1 MTSFWVTHGPAPC
14 ICRLVNPAAAPQIDQ
29 DMTALLNMADAEFSF
44 QNKGKIYHP
53 QWYAPEGEHKMHYLL
68 GADAQFWRLLD

>member
-1 MTSFWVTHGPAPC
+1 MTRRCLFLPAT
-14 ICRLVNPAAAPQIDQ
+14 QIDQ

-53 QWYAPEGEHKMHYLL
+53 QWYAPEGELSDNLHK
-68 GADAQFWRLLD
+68 AECTAVCKIIR